1 MLENQP
7 IRFGILGNAAIFR
20 EALQPAFAKTSLA
33 EITAIASSKELD
45 EESSSVRTYH
55 GPAAYQELLN
65 DPEIDAVYVPLPNH
79 LHREWTIKAAAAGKH
94 VLCEKPLGVN
104 AEDAEEMIKACSSN
118 GVHLMEAFMYR
129 YNPQHTRCLEI
140 VAAGEIG
147 DLRLVRVGFT
157 VPLAKPE
164 TNVRFGPYAGAG
176 ALHDVGS
183 YGINLCRWMFGS
195 EPVQVQ
201 AFASYFPG
209 TEADVLH
216 VLNLEFPDGKLATV
230 SGGLGQAYRSF
241 YELVGTKGRIEVERP
256 FATPPFVTSDGRLP
270 LTVVTES
277 GQREEEFDDE
287 SQYVPQIEEF
297 CRLLSGQTNSAYDPE
312 DSVKNMRVLDACM
325 ASIKA
330 GGTSQ
335 LVANGQTGALL

>member
-1 MLENQP
+1 MRENQP
-7 IRFGILGNAAIFR
+7 IRFGILGNAAIFQ
-20 EALQPAFAKTSLA
+20 EALRPAFAKTSMA
-33 EITAIASSKELD
+33 EIAAIASSKKFTENG
-45 EESSSVRTYH
+45 SSVKTYW

-65 DPEIDAVYVPLPNH
+65 DPEIDAVYIPLPNH
-79 LHREWTIKAAAAGKH
+79 LHKEWTVKAAAAGKH

-104 AEDAEEMIKACSSN
+104 AEEAEEMIQACRSN

-129 YNPQHTRCLEI
+129 YNSQHPRCLEI
-140 VAAGEIG
+140 VASGEIG
-147 DLRLVRVGFT
+147 DLRLARVGFS
-157 VPLAKPE
+157 VPLAKPDA
-164 TNVRFGPYAGAG
+164 NIRFGPYAGAG

-201 AFASYFPG
+201 AFASYLPG
-209 TEADVLH
+209 TEADILH

-256 FATPPFVTSDGRLP
+256 FASPPFVISEGPLRLK
-270 LTVVTES
+270 VITEY
-277 GQREEEFDDE
+277 GQREEVFDDE

-297 CRLLSGQTNSAYDPE
+297 CRLVNGHPNSAYGPE

-325 ASIKA
+325 ASIKSGA
-330 GGTSQ
+330 SELLQ
-335 LVANGQTGALL
+335 NGQVGAPL